1 MVLLSLSLTESGVGM
16 KLFTIGYGG
25 RQPQEFLQLL
35 QAHHIKTVVDV
46 RLRPDRASMGVYTQ
60 AKSAE
65 KGVQGLLR
73 QAGIN
78 YISFIELGN
87 LFRDDELWR
96 ERYRLLLERAG
107 DLLTDRLASVAPPF
121 CLMCA
126 ERRAEDCHRQ
136 AIAEYLLQHGWKVT
150 HIE

>member
-1 MVLLSLSLTESGVGM
+1 M

-25 RQPQEFLQLL
+25 RKPQEFLQRL

-46 RLRPDRASMGVYTQ
+46 RLRPDRASMGIYTQ
-60 AKSAE
+60 AKSPE
-65 KGVQGLLR
+65 KGIQGLLR
-73 QAGIN
+73 QTEID
-78 YISFIELGN
+78 YVSFIELGN
-87 LFRDDELWR
+87 LFRSDEHWR
-96 ERYRLLLERAG
+96 ARYRLLLERAG
-107 DLLTDRLASVAPPF
+107 DLLTDRLASVVPPF